1 MTSRLSLV
9 LGNRNPYTI
18 HADVYRMVMS
28 DNVHVLKAKA
38 DSEKLT
44 INLGFVDL
52 GNIDL
57 LVREGFYSN
66 RSDFIRTAIRNQIDR
81 HGEATQRSQLR
92 SALDLGIRHFS
103 RAHLEDA
110 RSQGAMLD
118 INVLGLATIAGDV
131 SAELARSTIRS
142 VTVLGAFHASAEVKA
157 ALADRTG

>member
-1 MTSRLSLV
+1 
-9 LGNRNPYTI
+9 
-18 HADVYRMVMS
+18 MS
-28 DNVHVLKAKA
+28 DNVHVLKARA

-44 INLGFVDL
+44 LNLGFVDL

-81 HGEATQRSQLR
+81 HAEATQRSQVR
-92 SALDLGIRHFS
+92 NALDLGIRHFT
-103 RAHLEDA
+103 RAYLEDA
-110 RSQGAMLD
+110 RAQGAMLD
-118 INVLGLATIAGDV
+118 INVLGLATISSDV

-157 ALADRTG
+157 ALADRIG